1 MTSRQNA
8 TGNAMKTRQAPP
20 LLFSLSLA
28 VSLLGALLGLFGAG
42 CSSSDGLG
50 NLLAGQACDA
60 FTLQNDPRCACCSTQ
75 GGRCTSGISE
85 CAPEDA
91 SPSCGNRCP
100 SGLACVKLKGQ
111 DKSVCGPP
119 PTECAGPSEQACGNC
134 GTQTRTCESG
144 EWSSWSKCANEGECA
159 ASSSELCKGG
169 SRTCDASCSWGACE
183 QCACTAGETQACQG
197 GEQQCAGNCQWG
209 QCVQYACEAGDT
221 EQQDCGNCGSLT
233 LTCSANHTWQTSE
246 CQGEGACTPGDFA
259 ACGGGNY
266 HECTD
271 QCAWGACAAVDCVP
285 GTSESEDCGNCG
297 SRSRECVKGE
307 WTAFGACKTAGV
319 CTPAA
324 SQACGNGGSQT
335 CSNAC
340 QWNACMGQKCDG
352 SSVELCGNC
361 GFHSRTCSN
370 GTWSAYG
377 ACNGERDCLPGDEKA
392 CGAGMSQ
399 ACGLDCYWGACL

>member
-1 MTSRQNA
+1 MKTRHNA
-8 TGNAMKTRQAPP
+8 TGDVMKTRTAPP
-20 LLFSLSLA
+20 LLFSCSLA
-28 VSLLGALLGLFGAG
+28 LSLLGALLGLFGAG

-60 FTLQNDPRCACCSTQ
+60 FSLQSDPRCACCSML
-75 GGRCTSGISE
+75 GGRCTSGETE

-100 SGLACVKLKGQ
+100 EGLACVKLMGQ
-111 DKSVCGPP
+111 EKSVCGQ
-119 PTECAGPSEQACGNC
+119 PTECIGPTTQDCGNC
-134 GTQTRTCESG
+134 GSQTRTCDSG
-144 EWSSWSKCANEGECA
+144 EWSEWSECA
-159 ASSSELCKGG
+159 SEGDCAPGGSELCRGG
-169 SRTCDASCSWGACE
+169 SRTCSSSCTWGTCQQCSCS
-183 QCACTAGETQACQG
+183 AGETQACAG
-197 GEQQCAGNCQWG
+197 GEQTCDGCQWG
-209 QCVQYACEAGDT
+209 PCVQYACEAGDT
-221 EQQDCGNCGSLT
+221 QEQACGNCGSQT
-233 LTCSANHTWQTSE
+233 QTCTANHTWQTGA
-246 CQGEGACTPGDFA
+246 CQGEGTCAAGEFA

-266 HECTD
+266 HTCTD
-271 QCAWGACAAVDCVP
+271 KCAWGACAAVDCTP
-285 GTSESEDCGNCG
+285 GDSESEDCGNCG
-297 SRSRECVKGE
+297 SRTRDCVQGQ

-319 CTPAA
+319 CAPKAN
-324 SQACGNGGSQT
+324 QACGNGGSQT

-340 QWNACMGQKCDG
+340 QWTACSGQKCDG

-377 ACNGERDCLPGDEKA
+377 ACNGERDCLPGDEQA